1 MDVILRAK
9 NGFEGRI
16 IDVLVE
22 DDGRILI
29 QLESETDMD
38 WFDGSDLEPCDHAII
53 KKEV

>member
-16 IDVLVE
+16 IDVLIE
-22 DDGRILI
+22 DDGHILI
-29 QLESETDMD
+29 MLESDAETE

-53 KKEV
+53 R